1 MLSAPQDSSPRNRLA
16 LDWKPP
22 VRAEGSDAKRAS
34 SRFSANRKHGAT
46 PPGPF
51 RRQHMWR
58 AFAIF
63 IFALTAWAQEPHP
76 ILALGSPAPN
86 FELPGVD
93 GAIHK
98 LADYSSSAILVVVF
112 TCNHCPIAQ
121 MYERRITQLAA
132 DYRDRGVA
140 VVAIQPNDPTAIRI
154 DELDSSDISDSLE
167 EMKIRAEHKHLT
179 YPYLYDG
186 ETQSV
191 TEAYGPQATPHAF
204 VLDRDRR
211 LRYEGRIDN
220 SYRIELANTHDVRD
234 AIDALLA
241 HREVAVKHTGV
252 FGCSTKWKEKQTSRL
267 EALRKIESRPVPL
280 DLASAAD
287 LKALRANPTG
297 KTLLVSFWATWCGS
311 CIHEFPDF
319 EDTFRMYGG
328 RDLELVTVAANM
340 PNEKNSVLHVLQK
353 MHATSRNLLFA
364 SEDTAALQAA
374 FDPAWESAV
383 PYTVLIAPDG
393 KVLYKK
399 QGSVDMLELRRTILA
414 NLPSDYEGFN
424 KYWLEQ

>member
-1 MLSAPQDSSPRNRLA
+1 
-16 LDWKPP
+16 
-22 VRAEGSDAKRAS
+22 
-34 SRFSANRKHGAT
+34 
-46 PPGPF
+46 
-51 RRQHMWR
+51 MWR
-58 AFAIF
+58 VFAFLIL
-63 IFALTAWAQEPHP
+63 ALTASAQETHP

-98 LADYSSSAILVVVF
+98 VADYSSSPVLVVVF

-121 MYERRITQLAA
+121 VYEGRVTQLAA
-132 DYRDRGVA
+132 DYKDRGVA

-154 DELDSSDISDSLE
+154 DELDSSDVSDTLE
-167 EMKIRAEHKHLT
+167 EMKIRAQYKQLT

-191 TEAYGPQATPHAF
+191 TEAYGPQATPHVF
-204 VLDRDRR
+204 VFDRDRR
-211 LRYEGRIDN
+211 LRYEGHIDN
-220 SYRIELANTHDVRD
+220 SYRAELVKTHEARD

-252 FGCSTKWKEKQTSRL
+252 FGCSTKWKEKQAARL
-267 EALRKIESRPVPL
+267 EALRKIESQPVQL
-280 DLASAAD
+280 DMASAAD

-319 EDTFRMYGG
+319 EDTFRMYGV

-340 PNEKNSVLHVLQK
+340 PDEKTGVLRLLEK

-364 SEDTAALQAA
+364 SADTAGLQAA

-383 PYTVLIAPDG
+383 PYTLLISPSG
-393 KVLYKK
+393 KVLYQK

-424 KYWLEQ
+424 KYWLGK